1 MLAAAAMRLGG
12 AAALPTAAAAAAAFA
27 PACHTAFAKL
37 APSLVHLERFSA
49 SRVSLDGCM
58 EPWRR
63 LVQCPPP
70 TACTSQILAGTHAGT
85 GAPGQHCSPAL
96 FPCLQFAPKAAEP
109 ALAEEVSGKFCP
121 AAAAAGSMQGA
132 GGRCCAA
139 TGRPQAW
146 SRARR
151 ALPHIFARTQAS
163 PAMPCHLKNVASPA
177 APSQEPFVPQ
187 MHPGMARDDAC
198 DRSAAIA
205 NTPAGGKF
213 TDSYM

>member
-1 MLAAAAMRLGG
+1 MVSFLLIAALTRVSATTQCCRREPCTMLAAAAMRLGS

-49 SRVSLDGCM
+49 SRVSLDGCT

-85 GAPGQHCSPAL
+85 GVPGQHCSPAL

-121 AAAAAGSMQGA
+121 AAAAAGSMQG
-132 GGRCCAA
+132 
-139 TGRPQAW
+139 
-146 SRARR
+146 RR
-151 ALPHIFARTQAS
+151 WLVLCRHRQAS
-163 PAMPCHLKNVASPA
+163 GVVARQEGTHLCPDPSLPRHAMSLK
-177 APSQEPFVPQ
+177 
-187 MHPGMARDDAC
+187 
-198 DRSAAIA
+198 
-205 NTPAGGKF
+205 
-213 TDSYM
+213 